1 MKLPST
7 LNMIRELIAL
17 PSISCNN
24 PQYDQ
29 SNEMVVNLLAGWC
42 SDLGFQC
49 TTTPV
54 PDHPGKYNLQATMG
68 SGTNGLLLAGHTDTV
83 PYDLNRWRFDPFK
96 LTEKDGRLYGLGTS
110 DMKAFFALVLTAV
123 EQLPA
128 GNIGLKRPI
137 SILATANEE
146 SNMAGARALTRQPPA
161 AYALIGEPTGLRPV
175 RMHKGILMEAI
186 HLRGSSAHSSNP
198 DWGNSALE
206 GMHRVIGE
214 LLQWRD
220 ILQEEH
226 THPSFAVPVPT
237 LNLGHIQGG
246 DSPNRICADCELH
259 IDLRPLPGMDIKELR
274 SILHSR
280 IKRSLHGSGLEI
292 EFTTLFDGIPA
303 METPADADIVLTTEK
318 LTQQRAG
325 AVAYGTEA
333 PYLQAL
339 GMETIILG
347 PGDIDQAHQPDEF
360 IDMDRLQPMIDIL
373 TQMIVHYCTQ

>member
-1 MKLPST
+1 
-7 LNMIRELIAL
+7 MISELIAL

-96 LTEKDGRLYGLGTS
+96 LTEKDGRLFGLGTS
-110 DMKAFFALVLTAV
+110 DMKAFFALALTAV
-123 EQLPA
+123 EQLLA
-128 GNIGLKRPI
+128 GDIVLKQPI
-137 SILATANEE
+137 TILATANEE

-220 ILQEEH
+220 ILQKEH
-226 THPSFAVPVPT
+226 TDPSFAVPVPT

-280 IKRSLHGSGLEI
+280 IKTSLHGSGLEI
-292 EFTTLFDGIPA
+292 KFTTLFDGIPA

-360 IDMDRLQPMIDIL
+360 IKMDRLQPMIEIL
-373 TQMIVHYCTQ
+373 TRMIVHYCTQ